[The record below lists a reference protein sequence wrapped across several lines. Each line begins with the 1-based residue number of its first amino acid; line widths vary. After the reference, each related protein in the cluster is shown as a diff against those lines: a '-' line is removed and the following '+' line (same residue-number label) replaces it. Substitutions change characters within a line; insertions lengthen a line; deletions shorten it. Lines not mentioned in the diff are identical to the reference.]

1 MLSYHNGIK
10 LDINNKKDYLENP
23 KNLEKNIN
31 NMLRNNQSKK
41 KKNKNHMGNY
51 FNRMQMKIQFL
62 QTFEL
67 ELNKTNQKR
76 DSVTSLSHSII

>member
-41 KKNKNHMGNY
+41 KK
-51 FNRMQMKIQFL
+51 Q
-62 QTFEL
+62 
-67 ELNKTNQKR
+67 QK
-76 DSVTSLSHSII
+76 SHGKLF